1 MLTHRITWEKERKR
15 LGLQIRHLR
24 RSQKLTQDE
33 LGAIIRTSRQTIN
46 TLEKGLT
53 LPKVE
58 TIEDIAVHFDN
69 YGIIM
74 TYIKLQDDV
83 KSLFYLAERIYNKSL
98 LAAQAILKKA
108 IKINRLSDM
117 KETVTWLFQSIIW
130 DLEVT
135 GRTNNRKVKYV
146 IDAFGASDT
155 ETFIDLLDRLYNTCF
170 EQGKK
175 FEAFIKICEAIIE
188 KIPVDNDKSYNVWYN
203 YSKALYYQKKFAQA
217 LIAAHKCLEFDH
229 ENLNLARRYQAIS
242 GYGLICLQ
250 LREFEEALKAFK
262 WSLHMAEGEELHLGL
277 LNLGRTYFMMGDY
290 EEANIYWNTLLK
302 KIPDDHFLRI
312 NALNDMAMVDIIEDR
327 DEKAAERI
335 EIAKSLLEK
344 AKVTNWHM
352 YKAEKILCERNE
364 AVLYLKK
371 VLFEPERDKAIKQIK
386 KVLSNFQEIHLRDD
400 YELTKNYVFN
410 LIL

>member
-1 MLTHRITWEKERKR
+1 LAHTITWETERKK

-24 RSQKLTQDE
+24 RSKKLTQDE

-69 YGIIM
+69 YSIIM
-74 TYIKLQDDV
+74 TYIKLQNDI

-98 LAAQAILKKA
+98 FAAQAILKKA
-108 IKINRLSDM
+108 IKINRLNM
-117 KETVTWLFQSIIW
+117 KEAVTLLFQSIIW
-130 DLEVT
+130 DLEVA

-146 IDAFGASDT
+146 INAFEASDT

-170 EQGKK
+170 EQDKK

-188 KIPVDNDKSYNVWYN
+188 KIPVDNDKSYNLWYN
-203 YSKALYYQKKFAQA
+203 YSKALYYKKNFAQA
-217 LIAAHKCLEFDH
+217 LISANKCMEFDN
-229 ENLNLARRYQAIS
+229 ENLNSVRRYKAIS

-250 LREFEEALKAFK
+250 LREYEEALKAFK
-262 WSLHMAEGEELHLGL
+262 WSLHMAEGEELYLGL
-277 LNLGRTYFMMGDY
+277 LNIGRTYFMSGEY
-290 EEANIYWNTLLK
+290 EEAYIYWNTLLK

-312 NALNDMAMVDIIEDR
+312 NALNDMAMVDIIQDK
-327 DEKAAERI
+327 DEKATERV
-335 EIAKSLLEK
+335 EIAKNLLEK
-344 AKVTNWHM
+344 AKVANWHM

-371 VLFEPERDKAIKQIK
+371 VLFEPERHKAIKKIK
-386 KVLSNFQEIHLRDD
+386 EILSKFQEIHLRDD
-400 YELTKNYVFN
+400 HDLTKNYVFN
-410 LIL
+410 LVL

>member
-1 MLTHRITWEKERKR
+1 MAHTITWETERKK

-24 RSQKLTQDE
+24 RSKKLTQDE

-69 YGIIM
+69 YSIIM
-74 TYIKLQDDV
+74 TYIKLQNDI

-98 LAAQAILKKA
+98 FAAQAILKKA
-108 IKINRLSDM
+108 IKINRLNM
-117 KETVTWLFQSIIW
+117 KEAVTLLFQSIIW
-130 DLEVT
+130 DLEVA

-146 IDAFGASDT
+146 INAFEASDT

-170 EQGKK
+170 EQDKK

-188 KIPVDNDKSYNVWYN
+188 KIPVDNDKSYNLWYN
-203 YSKALYYQKKFAQA
+203 YSKALYYKKNFAQA
-217 LIAAHKCLEFDH
+217 LISANKCMEFDN
-229 ENLNLARRYQAIS
+229 ENLNSVRRYKAIS

-250 LREFEEALKAFK
+250 LREYEEALKAFK
-262 WSLHMAEGEELHLGL
+262 WSLHMAEGEELYLGL
-277 LNLGRTYFMMGDY
+277 LNIGRTYFMSGEY
-290 EEANIYWNTLLK
+290 EEAYIYWNTLLK

-312 NALNDMAMVDIIEDR
+312 NALNDMAMVDIIQDK
-327 DEKAAERI
+327 DEKATERV
-335 EIAKSLLEK
+335 EIAKNLLEK
-344 AKVTNWHM
+344 AKVANWHM

-371 VLFEPERDKAIKQIK
+371 VLFEPERHKAIKKIK
-386 KVLSNFQEIHLRDD
+386 EILSKFQEIHLRDD
-400 YELTKNYVFN
+400 HDLTKNYVFN
-410 LIL
+410 LVL